1 MTAVMVLAAM
11 LAAASV
17 AIAGSGRPRRGALRL
32 SRAGSARL
40 RSIPTLGKAPT
51 SRAREVAT
59 FASALASELRAG
71 REPEAAW
78 RHVVG
83 DVGLELPGPTLPQAD
98 VLSVMHRWSRRPGW
112 SGLRAV
118 AVCWELADISGAGL
132 AEALDRVAES
142 MRHEQEIAAEVQG
155 QLASTRA
162 TAVLLA
168 TLPLLAVVL
177 GSLLGADL
185 LGVLLGSWLGAGCLV
200 SGLGLVAAG
209 SWWVARQVA
218 AVHRVLR
225 WQ

>member
-1 MTAVMVLAAM
+1 MVLAAA
-11 LAAASV
+11 LAAAAVVVS
-17 AIAGSGRPRRGALRL
+17 GSGRSRRTPLRPPQAGAPRLGVMPVFR
-32 SRAGSARL
+32 RAPS
-40 RSIPTLGKAPT
+40 

-59 FASALASELRAG
+59 LASALASELRAG
-71 REPEAAW
+71 REPEQAW
-78 RHVVG
+78 QHVVG
-83 DVGLELPGPTLPQAD
+83 DAGVEQPGTAVAQAD
-98 VLSVMHRWSRRPGW
+98 ILTVLHRWSARPGW

-132 AEALDRVAES
+132 ADALDRVAES
-142 MRHEQEIAAEVQG
+142 MRHEQEIAAEVQS

-162 TAVLLA
+162 TAVVLA

-200 SGLGLVAAG
+200 AGLVLVAAG

>member
-1 MTAVMVLAAM
+1 MVLAAA
-11 LAAASV
+11 LAAV
-17 AIAGSGRPRRGALRL
+17 AVVVAGSGRSRRTP
-32 SRAGSARL
+32 L
-40 RSIPTLGKAPT
+40 RSAPAGPPRWGVMPAFHRAPS

-59 FASALASELRAG
+59 LASALASELRAG
-71 REPEAAW
+71 REPEQAW
-78 RHVVG
+78 QHVVVDAG
-83 DVGLELPGPTLPQAD
+83 VELPGTAVAQAD
-98 VLSVMHRWSRRPGW
+98 ILTVLHRWSAGPGW
-112 SGLRAV
+112 SGLRAM

-132 AEALDRVAES
+132 ADALDRVAES
-142 MRHEQEIAAEVQG
+142 MRHEQEIAAEVQS

-162 TAVLLA
+162 TAVVLA

-200 SGLGLVAAG
+200 AGLVLVAAG